1 MERLVL
7 ALGCNV
13 RSLPMTYLG
22 IPLGYH
28 FKVGSMW
35 NGTSERMERRLV
47 EWKRLNGGLFSFKS
61 VSNFL
66 IYFMSIFT
74 MPINFT
80 NSLEKLQW
88 WFLWGGMWEE
98 KKFNLVDWK
107 IAGTA
112 SLQEGSALESW
123 ITFNQA
129 LLGKWLFVE
138 KIGGS
143 KIWRK
148 GGELNLSFVTLM
160 FWSLEGD

>member
-22 IPLGYH
+22 IPLCYH

-80 NSLEKLQW
+80 NSLEKLQ
-88 WFLWGGMWEE
+88 
-98 KKFNLVDWK
+98 
-107 IAGTA
+107 
-112 SLQEGSALESW
+112 
-123 ITFNQA
+123 
-129 LLGKWLFVE
+129 
-138 KIGGS
+138 
-143 KIWRK
+143 
-148 GGELNLSFVTLM
+148 
-160 FWSLEGD
+160 